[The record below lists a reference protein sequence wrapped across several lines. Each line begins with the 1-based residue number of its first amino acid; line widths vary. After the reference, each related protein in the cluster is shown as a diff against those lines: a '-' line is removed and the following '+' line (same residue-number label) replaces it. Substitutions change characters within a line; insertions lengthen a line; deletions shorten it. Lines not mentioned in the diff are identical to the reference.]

1 MDKSIFSDLRKE
13 YIFKELTEDEVF
25 ADPFKQFE
33 KWFGEALKIDGVEAN
48 AMFLGTC
55 SLKGIPSVRTVLLK
69 HFDEK
74 GFVFYTN
81 YSSRKGNDLKE
92 NPNASIL
99 FYWKELERQVRV
111 EGFTEKVTRVES
123 EEYFNLR
130 PFESRIA
137 ALTSKQ
143 SSILKNRDELEKKF
157 NELKEEYEGAT
168 VPRPEYW
175 GGYRLAPIKIEFW
188 QGRQNRM
195 HDRILF
201 SKEKDQ
207 WKILRLSP

>member
-1 MDKSIFSDLRKE
+1 MDQNIFSELRKE
-13 YIFKELTEDEVF
+13 YIFKELKEEEIF
-25 ADPFKQFE
+25 SNPFKQFE
-33 KWFGEALKIDGVEAN
+33 KWFSEAMKIEGLDAN

-99 FYWKELERQVRV
+99 FYWKELERQLRI
-111 EGFTEKVTRVES
+111 EGVTGKVTPEES
-123 EEYFNLR
+123 EKYFHSR
-130 PFESRIA
+130 PFESQIS
-137 ALTSKQ
+137 ALASKQ
-143 SSILKNRDELEKKF
+143 SSILQNRDELDEKF
-157 NELKEEYEGAT
+157 NALKQKYEGT
-168 VPRPEYW
+168 VVPLPEIW
-175 GGYRLAPIKIEFW
+175 GGYRLMPDKMEFW

-201 SKEKDQ
+201 SREKDK
-207 WKILRLSP
+207 WRIDRLSP